1 MIRALRASAAAC
13 ALALAVVAALAT
25 SAHAATSTV
34 TQPTTLSGSTTLSS
48 TGITAIG
55 AGVTATFDL
64 NETVD
69 WTQAASIGVTYDPNL
84 VRQGRSLDPSDSYAR
99 TGAGHMSISWTLQ
112 NLHVSWDGIG
122 PLDLGNPTFTA
133 SGPCDVQA
141 GGTTE
146 TCHLTSSQLTLLDS
160 CAIFPLPCAGP
171 YVKLGLVDDVTIDP
185 HAIATSRQASFGGV
199 ADGTSNVSLSESPV
213 TDPFAIPCS
222 AAAGDDLTYS
232 LGTLSSTQGISA
244 VTSLQLDVGAV
255 ASPGFPVPPASVSFA
270 TPTKALDANAGCIT
284 VNGDGADFDLGN
296 VQANNIPP
304 TVSAGGPYSGNEG
317 SPVTFD
323 GSGSSSICG
332 FPTLRWDFSDG
343 GVAFGKNPQHTFG
356 DNAVYSGLLTATDST
371 GLSTTTTFSVPIANV
386 APSVSAG
393 PSRTTL
399 WGVPISFHANGSDP
413 GVFDNANL
421 LYSWDFGD
429 PSSPIGAAGQ
439 DVSHVY
445 SQPGVNTAQVTVT
458 DPQGA
463 PGTASVQVTVL
474 KRGTAIG
481 YTGPVKSLPSKQV
494 TLSASLVDELGQPV
508 VGRTVTFTLGTQ
520 TVSAATSSSGVAA
533 ATIKLNQKKALY
545 IVSASFAGDGK
556 YTSSANAQSFTIG

>member
-13 ALALAVVAALAT
+13 ALALAVVAAFAT
-25 SAHAATSTV
+25 SAHAATSTL
-34 TQPTTLSGSTTLSS
+34 TSPTTLTGTTTLSS
-48 TGITAIG
+48 TGITATG

-84 VRQGRSLDPSDSYAR
+84 VRQGRSLDPSDAYTR

-112 NLHVSWDGIG
+112 NLQVSWDGIG
-122 PLDLGNPTFTA
+122 PLSLGNPTFTA
-133 SGPCDVQA
+133 SGPCDVEA
-141 GGTTE
+141 GGSSE
-146 TCHLTSSQLTLLDS
+146 SCHLTSSQATLLDS

-171 YVKLGLVDDVTIDP
+171 YVKLALIDDVTIDP
-185 HAIATSRQASFGGV
+185 QSLDTSRQATFGGV
-199 ADGTSNVSLSESPV
+199 PDGTSNVSLTESPV
-213 TDPFAIPCS
+213 TDPFAISCS

-255 ASPGFPVPPASVSFA
+255 ASPGFPVPPGYISFA
-270 TPTKALDANAGCIT
+270 TPTKALDANAGNIT

-317 SPVTFD
+317 SPVSFD
-323 GSGSSSICG
+323 GSGNSSICG

-343 GVAFGKNPQHTFG
+343 GVAFGKFPQHTFG
-356 DNAVYSGLLTATDST
+356 DNGVYSGLLTATDAT
-371 GLSTTTTFSVPIANV
+371 GLTSTTTFSVPVANL

-413 GVFDNANL
+413 GTFDNANL
-421 LYSWDFGD
+421 LYAWDFGD

-445 SQPGVNTAQVTVT
+445 GEPGVDTVQVTVT

-463 PGTASVQVTVL
+463 PGTGSVQVTVS

-481 YTGPVKSLPSKQV
+481 YTGMLKSLPSKQV

-520 TVSAATSSSGVAA
+520 TASAATSSSGVATA
-533 ATIKLNQKKALY
+533 SIKLSQKKGTY
-545 IVSASFAGDGK
+545 IVGASFAGDGK